1 MSRLARH
8 RHKQETPDV
17 DVTTFLNL
25 MVVLIPF
32 LLVTAV
38 FSRITI
44 FELDLPTAAGGPAL
58 DKPKITI
65 EVMVRKNRLEIGNGQ
80 KVVTTIPKD
89 GVKYNIRKLS
99 ESLQAIKGSYPDKK
113 DATVL
118 VEPDIEYEHVIHVM
132 DAVRIAEI
140 KQPDSEEVK
149 KMPLFPEISV
159 GEAPAS

>member
-1 MSRLARH
+1 M
-8 RHKQETPDV
+8 

-44 FELDLPTAAGGPAL
+44 FELDLPTSAAGQAI

-89 GVKYNIRKLS
+89 GEKYNIKKLS
-99 ESLQAIKGSYPDKK
+99 EALQAIKSSYQDKK